1 MSKDVQR
8 HFTKRT
14 IGLSNKSYED
24 RLRNLKLPSLCYR
37 RLRGDMIEVFK
48 ITHDI
53 YDSQITKQ
61 LFKFADSNT
70 RNNGYKI
77 VKITTNT
84 SAYQHFFTNRVVNCW
99 NSLPC

>member
-1 MSKDVQR
+1 M
-8 HFTKRT
+8 
-14 IGLSNKSYED
+14 
-24 RLRNLKLPSLCYR
+24 
-37 RLRGDMIEVFK
+37 FK

-77 VKITTNT
+77 VKITTDT

-99 NSLPC
+99 NSLPCQVVSVDTLNAFKNALDRHFSAFIYDVRVDCNVVMSMRA